1 MTIVQDQPKIVA
13 AEGEKLRFKWPE
25 EGDEP
30 IESSFG
36 KRHMLVSPMCSD
48 GKYIYAMVFHHED
61 GPETAKKVI
70 FVEKYLLKDDNTI
83 SFISEIQLVK
93 NN

>member
-1 MTIVQDQPKIVA
+1 MTIVPDQPKIVA
-13 AEGEKLRFKWPE
+13 AEGEKLRFKWAE

-36 KRHMLVSPMCSD
+36 KRHMGLAPMCSD
-48 GKYIYAMVFHHED
+48 GKYIYAMVWHHED
-61 GPETAKKVI
+61 GPESAKKVI
-70 FVEKYLLKDDNTI
+70 FIEKYLLKDDNTI
-83 SFISEIQLVK
+83 SFISDIQLLK